1 MVQSRSILLGEDSK
15 SSSIEPELPL
25 IGINFHKLRMEGE
38 IIMKAAKSAQRVFK
52 LNRNADKSLM
62 KHLKIQK

>member
-1 MVQSRSILLGEDSK
+1 
-15 SSSIEPELPL
+15 
-25 IGINFHKLRMEGE
+25 MEGE
-38 IIMKAAKSAQRVFK
+38 ILMKAAKSAQRVFK